1 MKPRGSRS
9 EIRKRFPTRNL
20 PLREI
25 LDNVEKVAAH
35 DVSVLLTG
43 ESGVGKDQLAEA
55 IHLSSP
61 RRDRPM
67 VRIDCASLPAELFES
82 ELFGYEKGAFTDAQA
97 RKIGKLEMAQGG
109 SVYFDEVSA
118 IAPMLQAKLLR
129 VIQEKKFTRLGG
141 SNQVTLDVR
150 FISSSNVPLKRLM
163 ESNEFRND
171 LFYRLNVVT
180 FHLPPLRSRR
190 EDLAGLAARFVSEAA
205 DRFQKPIDGIE
216 PDALAL
222 LEAFRWP
229 GNVRQLRSVI
239 ERAVLLESFPKLTAA
254 SLPQAD
260 FVEPSDW
267 IDAGVSQEWTLEQLE
282 HGYIREVLRRT
293 GENYSKA
300 AKILGINRKT
310 LLEKRK
316 RYGMS

>member
-9 EIRKRFPTRNL
+9 EIRKRFRTRNA
-20 PLREI
+20 PLRDI
-25 LDNVEKVAAH
+25 LENVEKVAAH
-35 DVSVLLTG
+35 DVSILLTG
-43 ESGVGKDQLAEA
+43 ESGVGKDQMAEA
-55 IHLSSP
+55 IHLTSP
-61 RRDRPM
+61 RRDRPLI
-67 VRIDCASLPAELFES
+67 RIDCASLPAELFES
-82 ELFGYEKGAFTDAQA
+82 ELFGYEKGAFTDAQS
-97 RKIGKLEMAQGG
+97 RKEGKLELAQGG

-118 IAPMLQAKLLR
+118 IAPLLQAKLLR

-141 SNQVTLDVR
+141 SNTITLDVR

-163 ESNEFRND
+163 ESSEFRSD
-171 LFYRLNVVT
+171 LFYRLNVVA

-190 EDLAGLAARFVSEAA
+190 EDIADLARAFLREASE
-205 DRFQKPIDGIE
+205 RFQKAIREIE
-216 PDALAL
+216 PEAMAL

-239 ERAVLLESFPKLTAA
+239 ERAVLLESSPSLTRS
-254 SLPQAD
+254 SLPQEE
-260 FVEPSDW
+260 FVEPADW
-267 IDAGVSQEWTLEQLE
+267 IDAGLSQAWTLEQLE
-282 HGYIREVLRRT
+282 SGYIREVLRKT

-316 RYGMS
+316 RYGIP

>member
-1 MKPRGSRS
+1 MRASRS
-9 EIRKRFPTRNL
+9 EIRKRFRTRNT
-20 PLREI
+20 PFRET
-25 LDNVEKVAAH
+25 LENVEKVAAH
-35 DVSVLLTG
+35 DVSILLTG

-55 IHLSSP
+55 IHLTSP
-61 RRDRPM
+61 RKDQPL

-82 ELFGYEKGAFTDAQA
+82 ELFGYEKGAFTDAQT
-97 RKIGKLEMAQGG
+97 RKVGKLELAQGG

-118 IAPMLQAKLLR
+118 IAPLLQAKLLR

-141 SNQVTLDVR
+141 SNNITLDVR

-163 ESNEFRND
+163 ESSEFRSD

-180 FHLPPLRSRR
+180 FHLPPLRMRR
-190 EDLAGLAARFVSEAA
+190 EDIADLAQAFLAEASE
-205 DRFQKPIDGIE
+205 RFQKPIDGIE
-216 PDALAL
+216 PETMEL

-229 GNVRQLRSVI
+229 GNVRQLRSVV
-239 ERAVLLESFPKLTAA
+239 ERAVLLEPSSRLTSS
-254 SLPQAD
+254 SLPQED
-260 FVEPSDW
+260 FVEPADW
-267 IDAGVSQEWTLEQLE
+267 IDAGLSQEWTLEQLE
-282 HGYIREVLRRT
+282 SGYIREVLRRT

-316 RYGMS
+316 RYGMP

>member
-9 EIRKRFPTRNL
+9 EIRKRFRTRNAAF
-20 PLREI
+20 REI
-25 LDNVEKVAAH
+25 LENLEKVAAH
-35 DVSVLLTG
+35 DVSILLTG
-43 ESGVGKDQLAEA
+43 ESGVGKDEMAEA
-55 IHLSSP
+55 IHLTSP
-61 RRDRPM
+61 RRDRPL

-97 RKIGKLEMAQGG
+97 RKLGKLELAQGG

-118 IAPMLQAKLLR
+118 IAPLLQAKLLR
-129 VIQEKKFTRLGG
+129 VIQEKKFNRLGG
-141 SNQVTLDVR
+141 SNNVNLDVR

-163 ESNEFRND
+163 ESSEFRTD

-180 FHLPPLRSRR
+180 FHLPPLRARR
-190 EDLAGLAARFVSEAA
+190 EDIADLVPAFVSEASE
-205 DRFQKPIDGIE
+205 RFQKPIEGIE
-216 PDALAL
+216 PEAMSL
-222 LEAFRWP
+222 LQAFRWP

-239 ERAVLLESFPKLTAA
+239 ERAVLLETTSSLTGS
-254 SLPQAD
+254 SLPQED
-260 FVEPSDW
+260 FVEPPDW
-267 IDAGVSQEWTLEQLE
+267 IDAGLTQDWTLDQLE
-282 HGYIREVLRRT
+282 SGYIREVLRRT

-316 RYGMS
+316 RYGMH

>member
-9 EIRKRFPTRNL
+9 EIRKRFRTRNA
-20 PLREI
+20 PLRDI
-25 LDNVEKVAAH
+25 LENVEKVAAH
-35 DVSVLLTG
+35 DVSILLTG
-43 ESGVGKDQLAEA
+43 ESGVGKDQMAEA
-55 IHLSSP
+55 IHLTSP
-61 RRDRPM
+61 RRDRPLI
-67 VRIDCASLPAELFES
+67 RIDCASLPAELFES
-82 ELFGYEKGAFTDAQA
+82 ELFGYEKGAFTDAQT
-97 RKIGKLEMAQGG
+97 RKAGKLELAQGG

-118 IAPMLQAKLLR
+118 IAPLLQAKLLR

-141 SNQVTLDVR
+141 SNTITLDVR

-163 ESNEFRND
+163 ESSEFRSD

-190 EDLAGLAARFVSEAA
+190 EDIADLAGAFLREASE
-205 DRFQKPIDGIE
+205 RFQKTIREIE
-216 PDALAL
+216 PEAMAL

-239 ERAVLLESFPKLTAA
+239 ERAVLLESAPTLTRS
-254 SLPQAD
+254 SLPQEE
-260 FVEPSDW
+260 FVEPADW
-267 IDAGVSQEWTLEQLE
+267 IDAGLSQAWTLEQLE
-282 HGYIREVLRRT
+282 SGYIREVLRKS

-316 RYGMS
+316 RYGIP